1 MNYAS
6 YDDLAGVI
14 RTNLWKIP
22 SDVDLIVGVPR
33 SGMIAALM
41 MAEYLNKHCTD
52 LKAFIDGHA
61 LYEGV
66 RGLNCRE
73 GKKGKVLILED
84 TVNLGC
90 SMDAVRALVE
100 RVKDKYEIIYGTVF
114 AEGAHAKSM
123 VDIYLTDNFI
133 PGDEDWFYEWN
144 ILHHGKN
151 ELCMWDLDGLLC
163 KNPPDDSDL
172 VAYERYIKDPI
183 PMVIPT
189 YPIGV
194 FVTYRL
200 EKYREITEAWLR
212 SQDVRYGRLIM
223 FDAPDREAR
232 NRYMC
237 AAAYKAK
244 IYRNNPGFL
253 MFVESDTEQAEQ
265 IHVMSGKPVFCFENG
280 KMYK

>member
-90 SMDAVRALVE
+90 SMDAVGDGHRSCRAV
-100 RVKDKYEIIYGTVF
+100 RS
-114 AEGAHAKSM
+114 HR
-123 VDIYLTDNFI
+123 
-133 PGDEDWFYEWN
+133 
-144 ILHHGKN
+144 
-151 ELCMWDLDGLLC
+151 DGLEGY
-163 KNPPDDSDL
+163 SDQ
-172 VAYERYIKDPI
+172 P
-183 PMVIPT
+183 
-189 YPIGV
+189 G
-194 FVTYRL
+194 
-200 EKYREITEAWLR
+200 REET
-212 SQDVRYGRLIM
+212 
-223 FDAPDREAR
+223 
-232 NRYMC
+232 
-237 AAAYKAK
+237 
-244 IYRNNPGFL
+244 
-253 MFVESDTEQAEQ
+253 QA
-265 IHVMSGKPVFCFENG
+265 G
-280 KMYK
+280 

>member
-41 MAEYLNKHCTD
+41 MAEYLNKRCTD
-52 LKAFIDGHA
+52 LNAFIDGHPF
-61 LYEGV
+61 YEGV
-66 RGLNCRE
+66 RSLNCRE

-84 TVNLGC
+84 TVNLGF

-123 VDIYLTDNFI
+123 VDIYLTD
-133 PGDEDWFYEWN
+133 
-144 ILHHGKN
+144 
-151 ELCMWDLDGLLC
+151 
-163 KNPPDDSDL
+163 PPDDGDL

-189 YPIGV
+189 YPIGA